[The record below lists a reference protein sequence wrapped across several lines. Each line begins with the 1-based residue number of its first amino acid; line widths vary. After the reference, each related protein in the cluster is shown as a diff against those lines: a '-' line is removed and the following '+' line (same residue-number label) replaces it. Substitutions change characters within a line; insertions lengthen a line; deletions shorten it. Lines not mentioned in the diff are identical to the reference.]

1 MRIVPALLFSLKR
14 IHKGGGEI
22 AFSEIFVL
30 HNLQMQGD
38 GSFYTLN
45 YEFV

>member
-1 MRIVPALLFSLKR
+1 MRIVPALLFYLKR

-30 HNLQMQGD
+30 HNLQMQGYC
-38 GSFYTLN
+38 GFYAFN